1 MFTAIFVVVIALMG
15 ASVFGIDHLVAQ
27 RAEKR

>member
-1 MFTAIFVVVIALMG
+1 MFTAIFFVVIALMS